1 MLLPVLKKLRK
12 KLTFNFFLKKI
23 SIEIALTTFCFI
35 FWHLDKIVYNKI
47 RITSTKLKLQYIKNL
62 LI

>member
-23 SIEIALTTFCFI
+23 LIEVALTTFCFI
-35 FWHLDKIVYNKI
+35 FWYLDKIVYNKI